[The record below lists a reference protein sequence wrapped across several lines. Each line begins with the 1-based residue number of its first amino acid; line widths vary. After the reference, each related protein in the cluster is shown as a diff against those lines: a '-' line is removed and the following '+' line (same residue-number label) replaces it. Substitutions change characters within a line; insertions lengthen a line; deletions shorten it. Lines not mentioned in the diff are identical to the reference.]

1 VSFRGEKLYGNA
13 PFESRNN
20 PLRYPLLY
28 VQIIGIIMELL
39 LDNDEKIMYLASR
52 IVYYNKEIS
61 MTKPGYWADNYVSNK
76 RSGPEAIRLIKPGR
90 RVFIGSSCGEPQ
102 YLIRTLSEAS
112 SRLTDI
118 EIVRLLALE
127 NTPLTLIANKT
138 MDHSLNIRSFY
149 LGSAKP
155 QGLARNKRFITPM
168 NLSAIPRLF
177 RSRRLPIHV
186 ALIQVTPPDDF
197 GWMSLGISVDITLA
211 AALSADLV
219 IAQVNSSMPRV
230 LGQSFIHV
238 NDVDVFVEHD
248 EQLLTIEEAP
258 ESEQANKIGSLIAR
272 LIEDGSTIQISLGTT
287 PQATLTALSDKN
299 DLGVHSQYITDDIM
313 HLVSRGVV
321 TNRKKGFNEGKLVA
335 SSAIGTQALYEF
347 LHDNPALDFH
357 PSDYVNDPGIISRH
371 NRMVSMNVA
380 LAMDLT
386 GQVAADAMPHNHFSG
401 VTGMLDFVRGSV
413 HAEGGKSILMLTST
427 SKDGKKSRIVPMLN
441 DTAVVVPRGDV
452 NYVVTEFGAVNLFGK
467 SLQERAMAMISIA
480 HPDFRNELFYE
491 AKKMGLISDARTL
504 RESIKHG
511 VYPFKLE
518 EIRKI
523 DGQEVT
529 IRPAKPVDERR
540 IQEHFYNLDKNDI
553 ASRFFHEKRSFVRD
567 EAECVSQIDYIKDLT
582 IVAVIGE
589 FGFGTV
595 IGIGEYLLEPSK
607 NIAEVAFSTSK
618 EFQGKGLG
626 KILIK
631 KLCMAARENGI
642 AGLVAYTSPG
652 NKGMIKLFNTLPYK
666 TKTFFDGDM
675 LSLTCRF
682 DEVKS

>member
-1 VSFRGEKLYGNA
+1 MPKR
-13 PFESRNN
+13 
-20 PLRYPLLY
+20 
-28 VQIIGIIMELL
+28 
-39 LDNDEKIMYLASR
+39 
-52 IVYYNKEIS
+52 
-61 MTKPGYWADNYVSNK
+61 GYWADNYVSNK
-76 RSGPEAIRLIKPGR
+76 RSGQEAIRLIKPGR

-102 YLIRTLSEAS
+102 HLIRTLSEAS
-112 SRLTDI
+112 SRLMDI

-127 NTPLTLIANKT
+127 STPLTLIANKT

-155 QGLARNKRFITPM
+155 QGIARNKRFITPM

-177 RSRRLPIHV
+177 RSRRLPINV
-186 ALIQVTPPDDF
+186 ALIQVSPPDDF

-219 IAQVNSSMPRV
+219 IAQVNSRMPRV

-258 ESEQANKIGSLIAR
+258 ESEPANKIGSLIAR

-287 PQATLTALSDKN
+287 PQATLTALADKN
-299 DLGVHSQYITDDIM
+299 DLGIHSQYITDNIM

-347 LHDNPALDFH
+347 IHDNPALDFH
-357 PSDYVNDPGIISRH
+357 PSDYVNDPSIISRH

-380 LAMDLT
+380 LAIDLT

-401 VTGMLDFVRGSV
+401 VTGMLDFVRGSAQ
-413 HAEGGKSILMLTST
+413 AEGGKSILMLTST
-427 SKDGKKSRIVPMLN
+427 SRDGKKSRIVPML
-441 DTAVVVPRGDV
+441 DTAVVVPRGDAH
-452 NYVVTEFGAVNLFGK
+452 YVVTEFGAVNLFGK
-467 SLQERAMAMISIA
+467 SLQERAMAMVSIS
-480 HPDFRNELFYE
+480 HPDFRDELFYE
-491 AKKMGLISDARTL
+491 AKKIGLISDTRTL
-504 RESIKHG
+504 RESIIHG
-511 VYPFKLE
+511 IYPFQLE
-518 EIRKI
+518 ETGEI
-523 DGQEVT
+523 GGEEVT

-540 IQEHFYNLDKNDI
+540 IQEHFYNLDKTDI
-553 ASRFFHEKRSFVRD
+553 VSRFFHEKTSFVRD
-567 EAECVSQIDYIKDLT
+567 EAEGVSQIDYIKDLT
-582 IVAVIGE
+582 IVAVVGE
-589 FGFGTV
+589 FGFGRV
-595 IGIGEYLLEPSK
+595 VGIGEYLLDPSK
-607 NIAEVAFSTSK
+607 NVAEVAFSISK

-652 NKGMIKLFNTLPYK
+652 NKGMIKLFNTLPFK

-675 LSLTCRF
+675 LSLSCRF
-682 DEVKS
+682 DEVES